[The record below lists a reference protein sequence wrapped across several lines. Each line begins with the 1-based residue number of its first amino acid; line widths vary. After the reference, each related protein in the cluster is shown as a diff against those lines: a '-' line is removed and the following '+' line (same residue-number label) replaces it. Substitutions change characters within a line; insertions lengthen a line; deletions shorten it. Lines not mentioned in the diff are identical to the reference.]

1 MKMRRLLIA
10 GIIAIFI
17 SGSADSA
24 LGFDTMRCK
33 SRLVSVGDTK
43 YTVLLTCGEP
53 LLKEVVGEKTI
64 GRKELKLRDEDEVG
78 IEIRELTVTIEK
90 WVYQRSRYHFPRIL
104 TFEGDTLVKID
115 IGDKP

>member
-1 MKMRRLLIA
+1 
-10 GIIAIFI
+10 
-17 SGSADSA
+17 
-24 LGFDTMRCK
+24 MRCA

-64 GRKELKLRDEDEVG
+64 GRKEFKLWEEEEEIGV
-78 IEIRELTVTIEK
+78 EIRELTVTIEK